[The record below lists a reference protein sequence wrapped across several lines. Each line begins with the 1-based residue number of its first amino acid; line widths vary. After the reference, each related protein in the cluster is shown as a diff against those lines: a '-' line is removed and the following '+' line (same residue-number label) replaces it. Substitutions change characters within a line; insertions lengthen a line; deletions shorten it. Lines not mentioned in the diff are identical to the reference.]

1 MERFGKLIA
10 DARNR
15 RGWTVR
21 QAGSALKRDPSFIS
35 RIENARNSNPPSSS
49 EFRELTSGLGVS
61 PLEGLIALGYLERS
75 DLPDSDAA
83 AWDAGLPA
91 DVRELLQNITWTRES
106 TDGMKAVLRM
116 MRGMQLAA
124 EAPAGM
130 PDTYDDLEFEGRVP
144 KEALKGTERT

>member
-1 MERFGKLIA
+1 MDHIDLMSDMERFGKLIA

-91 DVRELLQNITWTRES
+91 ELRDILKEITWTRNNTLS
-106 TDGMKAVLRM
+106 AANILRLV
-116 MRGMQLAA
+116 R
-124 EAPAGM
+124 
-130 PDTYDDLEFEGRVP
+130 DVP
-144 KEALKGTERT
+144 TARDVTERNKK